1 MLADLRR
8 AGTFE
13 LLPMIL
19 QDLRPVVG
27 RFVCNYTTNLGIIA
41 ADPFP
46 AACSFFVVLN
56 VEELAIEALL
66 IDVVF
71 N

>member
-1 MLADLRR
+1 MR

-13 LLPMIL
+13 LLPMML

-27 RFVCNYTTNLGIIA
+27 RFVCNYTTNLGIKA
-41 ADPFP
+41 EPLP
-46 AACSFFVVLN
+46 AAWSFFGVLN
-56 VEELAIEALL
+56 VEELAIETVLL
-66 IDVVF
+66 IDAWLIL